1 MPMQGRKCSYMMCK
15 NCCKEK
21 TFRETLD
28 CKGKGFCIFIAITDL
43 HYINLYA
50 GSHINLGLLFLL
62 PDNYTYRYQ
71 NYYTYR
77 YQNINYK
84 YRYQSNY
91 TYRYQNNYIK
101 M

>member
-43 HYINLYA
+43 HYI
-50 GSHINLGLLFLL
+50 
-62 PDNYTYRYQ
+62 
-71 NYYTYR
+71 
-77 YQNINYK
+77 
-84 YRYQSNY
+84 
-91 TYRYQNNYIK
+91 YIYICR
-101 M
+101 